1 MILGMSLEILTQL
14 HTIISL
20 IAIAAGLIVLF
31 GMLKVAQGIVL
42 VLEDNLLK
50 SSRSTSA
57 EA

>member
-42 VLEDNLLK
+42 VL
-50 SSRSTSA
+50 RR
-57 EA
+57 